1 MLGLMRMIK
10 RIVSNN
16 DLLLKPKKDL
26 EECDTCGQL
35 SHLKNGLCDWCQ
47 KVYEANK

>member
-1 MLGLMRMIK
+1 MLGLMEMIK
-10 RIVSNN
+10 RITSKN
-16 DLLLKPKKDL
+16 DLLLKQEL

-35 SHLKNGLCDWCQ
+35 SHLKHGLCDWCQ